1 MNEFNLNPIP
11 HNPIS
16 KVTNDRNPKREQK
29 KEEEK
34 KKDKDNK
41 DSFASQVE
49 AQEEQQKKVEGEVGT
64 DSFSV
69 GSDTAKP
76 GYTMDWVKINNL
88 KNNSKNET

>member
-11 HNPIS
+11 HNPIT

-34 KKDKDNK
+34 KKKQEEK
-41 DSFASQVE
+41 DSFSSQVPQELELKTE
-49 AQEEQQKKVEGEVGT
+49 AEPSS

-69 GSDTAKP
+69 GDDTPKP

-88 KNNSKNET
+88 KHSKEH